1 MVVPEKPKTSAK
13 KKPARSWSRKKL
25 ALAVLIFLVGCGGA
39 AVGVSALIGTPIHL
53 PSFSKPQVID
63 FPEPHYVPSLV
74 GRYDGYHHH
83 QQRMGAICSSSA
95 SNMSMMTPFP
105 KGLSSVRRLMPG

>member
-1 MVVPEKPKTSAK
+1 M
-13 KKPARSWSRKKL
+13 
-25 ALAVLIFLVGCGGA
+25 LIFLVGCGGA

-74 GRYDGYHHH
+74 GRYVDTITTNSEWSDLF
-83 QQRMGAICSSSA
+83 Q
-95 SNMSMMTPFP
+95 F
-105 KGLSSVRRLMPG
+105 SVKYVYE

>member
-74 GRYDGYHHH
+74 GQLCGYHHH
-83 QQRMGAICSSSA
+83 QQ
-95 SNMSMMTPFP
+95 
-105 KGLSSVRRLMPG
+105 